1 MLLSV
6 NKDCGIRPRMSKD
19 RQQDAKSRA
28 LSAQETINVLWNQL
42 LTTASAVLQCL
53 KTSNRGGTPEK
64 KTREKIQHKQT
75 YEIQQEDLDIL
86 QKYVGIYC
94 SKFKYGSDKE
104 EIYQELVVELLRTD
118 YLSRFDDEKNTKSG
132 FISRFT
138 YHYFCKLFKIR
149 NYAVNRA
156 VSIDEM
162 VMEMPERPGSEMRIS
177 PTPALEKI
185 ALHLDE
191 EFPHTS
197 GVRYKD
203 SNFIEVVYVGEEAEE
218 GEIIIWRS
226 MSNIFRLTAMGFLQ
240 DEIARVFKVSKG
252 WISKQVD
259 RIRSVEVVREWAK
272 QEGATLNS
280 K

>member
-1 MLLSV
+1 
-6 NKDCGIRPRMSKD
+6 MSKE
-19 RQQDAKSRA
+19 RQQDAKSHA
-28 LSAQETINVLWNQL
+28 STVPETINVRWNQL
-42 LTTASAVLQCL
+42 LTTASSVLQCS
-53 KTSNRGGTPEK
+53 KTSSRGGTSLK
-64 KTREKIQHKQT
+64 KPREKIQHKQT
-75 YEIQQEDLDIL
+75 YTIQTEDLEIL

-118 YLSRFDDEKNTKSG
+118 YLSRFDSEKNTKSG

-156 VSIDEM
+156 TSIEDM
-162 VMEMPERPGSEMRIS
+162 VMELPEKPGTEMRIS
-177 PTPALEKI
+177 STPALEKI
-185 ALHLDE
+185 ALFLDE

-203 SNFIEVVYVGEEAEE
+203 AERIETVYVGEEAEE
-218 GEIIIWRS
+218 EGEIIVWRS

-240 DEIARVFKVSKG
+240 DEIARVFNVSKG

-259 RIRSVEVVREWAK
+259 RIRSVEMVREWAK
-272 QEGATLNS
+272 SEGATFNLKAN
-280 K
+280 

>member
-1 MLLSV
+1 
-6 NKDCGIRPRMSKD
+6 MSKE
-19 RQQDAKSRA
+19 RQQDAKSHA
-28 LSAQETINVLWNQL
+28 SIVPETINVRWNHL
-42 LTTASAVLQCL
+42 LTTASAVLQCS
-53 KTSNRGGTPEK
+53 KTNNRGGATVK
-64 KTREKIQHKQT
+64 VSREKIQHKQT
-75 YEIQQEDLDIL
+75 YTITTEDLEIL

-94 SKFKYGSDKE
+94 SKFKYGADRE
-104 EIYQELVVELLRTD
+104 EIYQELVVELLRTN
-118 YLSRFDDEKNTKSG
+118 YLSRFDPEKNTKSG

-156 VSIDEM
+156 SSIEDM
-162 VMEMPERPGSEMRIS
+162 VLELPEKPGTEMRIS

-185 ALHLDE
+185 ALFLDE

-203 SNFIEVVYVGEEAEE
+203 AERIETVYVGEEAEE
-218 GEIIIWRS
+218 GEIIVWRS

-240 DEIARVFKVSKG
+240 DEIARVFNVSKG

-259 RIRSVEVVREWAK
+259 RIRSVEMVREWAK
-272 QEGATLNS
+272 SEGATLNS
-280 K
+280 KSN

>member
-1 MLLSV
+1 
-6 NKDCGIRPRMSKD
+6 MSKD
-19 RQQDAKSRA
+19 RQQDAKSHA
-28 LSAQETINVLWNQL
+28 SSAPETINVLWNQL
-42 LTTASAVLQCL
+42 LTTASAVLQCS
-53 KTSNRGGTPEK
+53 KTSSRGGTPEK
-64 KTREKIQHKQT
+64 KSREKIQHKQT
-75 YEIQQEDLDIL
+75 YTLQDEDLELL

-94 SKFKYGSDKE
+94 SKFKYGRDKE
-104 EIYQELVVELLRTD
+104 EIYQELIVELLRTN
-118 YLSRFDDEKNTKSG
+118 YLSRFNEEKNTKAG

-156 VSIDEM
+156 LSIDDM
-162 VMEMPERPGSEMRIS
+162 TMEMPERTDSEMRIS
-177 PTPALEKI
+177 PTPSLEKI
-185 ALHLDE
+185 ALYLDE

-197 GVRYKD
+197 GVRYKEAD
-203 SNFIEVVYVGEEAEE
+203 FIEVVYVGEEAEE

-259 RIRSVEVVREWAK
+259 RIRSVEVVRKWAK
-272 QEGATLNS
+272 SEGASLNS
-280 K
+280 KSD